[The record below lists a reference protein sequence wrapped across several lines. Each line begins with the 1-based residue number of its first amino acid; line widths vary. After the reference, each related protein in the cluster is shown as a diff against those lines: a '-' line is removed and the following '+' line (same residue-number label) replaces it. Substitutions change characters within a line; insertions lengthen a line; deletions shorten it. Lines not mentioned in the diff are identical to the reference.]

1 MFISKT
7 EKEEMRISIR
17 TLQSEVKELRN
28 QIQNLAKYVTQND
41 VQVEGKRKGRNWS
54 DENKREAS
62 ERMKKF
68 WADRKTQKE
77 TS

>member
-68 WADRKTQKE
+68 WADRKPQKE
-77 TS
+77 AS

>member
-1 MFISKT
+1 MFISKS

>member
-1 MFISKT
+1 MFISKS

-28 QIQNLAKYVTQND
+28 QIENLAKYVTKNV
-41 VQVEGKRKGRNWS
+41 VQVEVKRKGHQWS
-54 DENKREAS
+54 DESKREAS